1 MWSLYGLPGGQQST
15 GAAASAVVGLW
26 GYHHVIKAS
35 SCNQADHAFTN
46 EYMQGDINEIVDLN
60 VLNAADAAEHS
71 NVSYWLLDSHNTPHL
86 LLCHPCPCCSFLFWI
101 QSMRVYV
108 VCRCSIVDAQ
118 IDSENVDS
126 QAIHD
131 WQFCYHCFKFQTNNY
146 TQLIWPQKIFQR
158 SNRIKY
164 ISMKKILLPLK
175 VIGKVAICL
184 SPPRSIGISVM
195 HCIWLIWYMIDSH
208 SWSSLLKY
216 KEENLWEI

>member
-1 MWSLYGLPGGQQST
+1 VIGLQHLLWWVSKAIAMLSKPVVVTKQIAHSPMST
-15 GAAASAVVGLW
+15 CE
-26 GYHHVIKAS
+26 VIS
-35 SCNQADHAFTN
+35 TRLLIS
-46 EYMQGDINEIVDLN
+46 MPSMLLMP
-60 VLNAADAAEHS
+60 LNAATYHIYFWTP
-71 NVSYWLLDSHNTPHL
+71 VNTPRL

-108 VCRCSIVDAQ
+108 VCRCSIVDVW
-118 IDSENVDS
+118 IDS

-131 WQFCYHCFKFQTNNY
+131 WWFCYHCFKFQTNLC
-146 TQLIWPQKIFQR
+146 TQLIWPRKIFQR

-175 VIGKVAICL
+175 VIGKVAIHP

-195 HCIWLIWYMIDSH
+195 CCIWPIWYMINSH